1 MMDFMSPN
9 PFVSSS
15 ACFPHPYILRAGSSQ
30 GRCRVMGLKKWEEDN
45 LGGRW
50 RWKPCTWDWNHTEW
64 TRHGYR
70 NDRSPGWDA
79 AVRVVG
85 VCPGGGATAG
95 PEQGV
100 ELEAAEEAIH
110 ISSDSSTG
118 YLTNSH
124 WFFLQL
130 GKTSLGLE
138 SDQDELKS
146 QDQPKSR
153 RMSAPQS
160 RMKTEATSPGVAVSC
175 KEDRQEEMV
184 DEDETTSATSVTRP
198 GSPQTL
204 LLWLQRRRSCVYN
217 TQWEASLLTLIFV
230 FSVSLRTQGSA
241 VT

>member
-1 MMDFMSPN
+1 
-9 PFVSSS
+9 
-15 ACFPHPYILRAGSSQ
+15 
-30 GRCRVMGLKKWEEDN
+30 MGLKKWEEDN

-50 RWKPCTWDWNHTEW
+50 RWKPCTWDWSHTEW

-70 NDRSPGWDA
+70 HDGSPGWDV

-100 ELEAAEEAIH
+100 ELEVVEGAIH
-110 ISSDSSTG
+110 ISSDSSPG

-130 GKTSLGLE
+130 EKMSLGLE

-153 RMSAPQS
+153 RISALQS
-160 RMKTEATSPGVAVSC
+160 RMKTEATFPGVAVSC
-175 KEDRQEEMV
+175 REDRQEEMV
-184 DEDETTSATSVTRP
+184 DEDETTSATSSQDQGVPKPSCCGCKDREAVSTTHSGKPVCSHWFLCFLCPWGLGDQLLHRPLLDQKSVT
-198 GSPQTL
+198 
-204 LLWLQRRRSCVYN
+204 W
-217 TQWEASLLTLIFV
+217 
-230 FSVSLRTQGSA
+230 
-241 VT
+241 